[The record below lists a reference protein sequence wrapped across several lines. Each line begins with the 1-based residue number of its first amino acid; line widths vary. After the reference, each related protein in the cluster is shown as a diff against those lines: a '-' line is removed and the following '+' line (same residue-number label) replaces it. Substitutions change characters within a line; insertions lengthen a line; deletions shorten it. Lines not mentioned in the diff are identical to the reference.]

1 MIKYSVR
8 IFLNKKIRAI
18 WDDENSKWWYS
29 AVDVL
34 LVLTDSNNPRINWS
48 AVKRRNPVL
57 NAFCRQLRLYAED
70 GKKYLS
76 DVIDERGV
84 DKLGFILPSKKNEAF
99 QKWMEGHLDPV
110 DEQSKRKAHTLF
122 ESDILDL
129 SFVGKTKLLQQIH
142 AYLL

>member
-34 LVLTDSNNPRINWS
+34 LVLTDSNNPRIYWS

-99 QKWMEGHLDPV
+99 QKWMETIRSTVGNV
-110 DEQSKRKAHTLF
+110 F
-122 ESDILDL
+122 EI
-129 SFVGKTKLLQQIH
+129 VVYREIKLLTLDSFC
-142 AYLL
+142 ADYSFFSCVFRVGRV